1 MNRRALRASAVATVA
16 AALALSGA
24 ALALAPSAAAVDPT
38 RGMTVSVD
46 APTEIGASG
55 GPVEF
60 TETFGNTGTS
70 FVPENLWL
78 SANAGTAL
86 FDDSLTMDYQAADGR
101 WKPIDLTY
109 SNKTGVF
116 GGKTTETFSVAP
128 GTTQTVHL
136 RIGLPMGT
144 PHHGD
149 TNGGTDHVTLTS
161 SLVPVGELMADA
173 DHVDTIK
180 VTPLAHSFVK
190 VPMAASPG
198 GAPIEFGAKLTN
210 STPSKYTN
218 LSYVLFTDKYTSVQV
233 LKNGKWTTVPAVVNP
248 DADYFAQGFYLS
260 GPNADL
266 AANSSTTIPVRVAW
280 RADAPVA
287 RARLEGCVIVNERPG
302 TPAFDGSVSCDN
314 STWLNVTH
322 AFDPTPTPSPSATA
336 TPTADP
342 TPTSTGA
349 APAPAAQLAET
360 GSGRTAST
368 AGLAGGALVLG
379 GAATFLS
386 ARMRRRSH

>member
-46 APTEIGASG
+46 APKEIGASG

-86 FDDSLTMDYQAADGR
+86 FDDSLTMDYQAADGQ

-116 GGKTTETFSVAP
+116 GGKTPEAFSVAP

-136 RIGLPMGT
+136 RIGVPMGT

-180 VTPLAHSFVK
+180 VTPLAHSFVE
-190 VPMAASPG
+190 VPKYASPG

-210 STPSKYTN
+210 STPSAYTN
-218 LSYVLFTDKYTSVQV
+218 LSYVLFADKYTSVQV
-233 LKNGKWTTVPAVVNP
+233 LKDGKWTDVPAVTVP
-248 DADYFAQGFYLS
+248 DADYFAQGFYLV
-260 GPNADL
+260 GPNSDL
-266 AANSSTTIPVRVAW
+266 APNTSTTTRVRVAW

-302 TPAFDGSVSCDN
+302 TPAFDGSTSCDN
-314 STWLNVTH
+314 STWLNITH
-322 AFDPTPTPSPSATA
+322 ALDPSPTPTPSATA
-336 TPTADP
+336 TADP

-368 AGLAGGALVLG
+368 AGLAGGALLLG
-379 GAATFLS
+379 GAATFLG